1 MRNRGNEGK
10 KSAEEKRGDEM
21 RMRDGE
27 ETEEKEKEE
36 EEKKISPIQIRP
48 PILSH
53 RDNLLISTRDC
64 RSFRTLP
71 YMERC
76 PSISSYLSFFVPLYT
91 ISGAKFVISHLL

>member
-1 MRNRGNEGK
+1 MNRSINNSDRKGKLVRNRGNEGK

-48 PILSH
+48 RFLVIA
-53 RDNLLISTRDC
+53 
-64 RSFRTLP
+64 
-71 YMERC
+71 
-76 PSISSYLSFFVPLYT
+76 T
-91 ISGAKFVISHLL
+91 IHLFPQL